1 MMSGIIEELLSD
13 IPIPKMVKIC
23 QIFERPIIDNV
34 EKACVEKL
42 YGTGLIERIKAGQSV
57 AVAVGSR
64 GIKNIALIV
73 KTVVAEIKKRGA
85 SPFIVPAMGSHGG
98 ATAEGQK
105 AVLWGLGVTEEYVGA
120 PIKSSMEV
128 VKLGK
133 TEDGLPVYFD
143 KIASSA
149 DAIVIIN
156 RIKPH
161 TAFRGRVESGLMKMI
176 TIGLGK
182 QKGAEACHAMGF
194 GHMAKNIPQIARFA
208 LRKMPIV
215 FGVGIIENA
224 YDETARIEV
233 LSPEE
238 MEEKEAELLIW
249 AKSHMGK
256 ILLNSFDVLIVD
268 EIGKD
273 ISGDGMDPN
282 VTGRYPTP
290 YASGGPEVKRI
301 VVLSLTE
308 RSHGNANGVGTADF
322 TTRRL
327 FEKMRF
333 DQTYPNALTST
344 VVSPVKVPMV
354 LDTDM
359 LAIQA
364 AIKTLNSV
372 GNDGPTIVR
381 IKNTLKL
388 DEIMISVNL
397 IPFVKERKDIEIL
410 TEPFDL
416 KFDSNGTIEPFA

>member
-34 EKACVEKL
+34 GKACVEKL

-105 AVLWGLGVTEEYVGA
+105 AVLWGLGVTEEYVRA

>member
-1 MMSGIIEELLSD
+1 MSGVIEELLSD
-13 IPIPKMVKIC
+13 IPMPKMVKIR
-23 QIFERPIIDNV
+23 QIFERPRIDDV

-42 YGTGLIERIKAGQSV
+42 QNSGLIERIKPGQSV

-73 KTVVAEIKKRGA
+73 RTVINEIKKKGA

-105 AVLWGLGVTEEYVGA
+105 AVLEGLGVTEEYVGA

-128 VKLGK
+128 VQLGK
-133 TEDGLPVYFD
+133 TDDGLPVYFD

-161 TAFRGRVESGLMKMI
+161 TAFRGRIESGLMKMI

-182 QKGAEACHAMGF
+182 QKGAEICHAMGF
-194 GHMAKNIPQIARFA
+194 GHMAKNVPQIARFA
-208 LRKMPIV
+208 LKKMPVV

-233 LSPEE
+233 LDPEE
-238 MEEKEAELLIW
+238 MEDKEAELLMW
-249 AKSHMGK
+249 AKQHMGK
-256 ILLNSFDVLIVD
+256 ILLDKFDILVID

-290 YASGGPEVKRI
+290 YASGGPDVQRI

-308 RSHGNANGVGTADF
+308 KSHGNANGVGTADF

-327 FEKMRF
+327 FERMRF

-344 VVSPVKVPMV
+344 VVGPVKVPMV
-354 LDTDM
+354 LDTDK

-372 GNDGPTIVR
+372 AEHGPTIVR
-381 IKNTLKL
+381 IKNTLSL
-388 DEIMISVNL
+388 EEIMISENL
-397 IPFVKERKDIEIL
+397 IPMVQGRKDIKIL

-416 KFDSNGTIEPFA
+416 RFDDKGTIEPFL